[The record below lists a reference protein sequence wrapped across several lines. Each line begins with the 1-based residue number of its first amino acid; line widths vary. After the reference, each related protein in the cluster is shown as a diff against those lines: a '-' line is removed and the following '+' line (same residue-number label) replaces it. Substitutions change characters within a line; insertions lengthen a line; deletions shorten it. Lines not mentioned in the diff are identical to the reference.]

1 MIDIFNKK
9 KLKKLED
16 EKNYYENVCETKNK
30 TINDLQKDKS
40 DLNKNMNNLIREN
53 QKLIEWIQ
61 KILEVA
67 NTQEVNNIYDSITI
81 PIYKHK
87 SERYSVYDE
96 WRTEEEVQD
105 VVIPQIHFKIVNQIR
120 Y

>member
-9 KLKKLED
+9 KLKELED

-40 DLNKNMNNLIREN
+40 DLNKNMNSLIKEN

-67 NTQEVNNIYDSITI
+67 NTKEVTDIYSSITI
-81 PIYKHK
+81 PIYKNK
-87 SERYSVYDE
+87 SIRYSAYDE
-96 WRTEEEVQD
+96 WQTKQEVTD
-105 VVIPQIHFKIVNQIR
+105 IFIPQIHFKIANGGR